1 MLSIKIPTVEN
12 SKVQLP
18 KKAVPDVIKGLI
30 KSSVEAT
37 SDFNQSSIDLHF
49 HPFLNS
55 AHNAFD
61 EHLPFVISPDML
73 WLAIAQGFSQHI
85 NMNAEKYRSRFV
97 SHEGKVAIHVI
108 RNDFVRLSP
117 TNPWEEVFSAFTS
130 QIASYIGEEKYKL
143 VVEKFSTTTPT
154 TTAAFEVTLMDA
166 MQSYF
171 EIHFHTCCGI
181 PEVFVEGTKEDYQ
194 KILKKLDEIS
204 TFDLEWWTD
213 KLKDILNQIIKS
225 FDGSID
231 LDFWKSLYK
240 IGGGSGG
247 PFVDG
252 WLISFIPYV
261 KNYENKFFKNPILD
275 GAQRSRLTT
284 DSFTSGLS
292 QTPFVWHY
300 INNDFNYEFI
310 AGFTG
315 ATQDSSNGAIRPTI
329 GWAIREKKK

>member
-117 TNPWEEVFSAFTS
+117 TNPWEEVFRHLLLRLHLILAKKNINWWWKNSA
-130 QIASYIGEEKYKL
+130 Q
-143 VVEKFSTTTPT
+143 
-154 TTAAFEVTLMDA
+154 
-166 MQSYF
+166 Q
-171 EIHFHTCCGI
+171 H
-181 PEVFVEGTKEDYQ
+181 
-194 KILKKLDEIS
+194 
-204 TFDLEWWTD
+204 
-213 KLKDILNQIIKS
+213 
-225 FDGSID
+225 
-231 LDFWKSLYK
+231 
-240 IGGGSGG
+240 
-247 PFVDG
+247 
-252 WLISFIPYV
+252 
-261 KNYENKFFKNPILD
+261 
-275 GAQRSRLTT
+275 RLQPPH
-284 DSFTSGLS
+284 S
-292 QTPFVWHY
+292 
-300 INNDFNYEFI
+300 
-310 AGFTG
+310 
-315 ATQDSSNGAIRPTI
+315 
-329 GWAIREKKK
+329 K